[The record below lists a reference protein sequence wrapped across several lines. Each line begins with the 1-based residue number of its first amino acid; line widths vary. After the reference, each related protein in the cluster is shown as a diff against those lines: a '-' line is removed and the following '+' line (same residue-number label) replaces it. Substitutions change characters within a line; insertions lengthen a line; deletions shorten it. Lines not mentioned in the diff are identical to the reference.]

1 MSTVTIRAG
10 EAVSTPLDL
19 TSAAVTMVIAPAE
32 WTPANI
38 TFLVSIDGVN
48 FFDLADAASGVEI
61 SRALRPSTALKI
73 DQSYT
78 RSVNHLKVRSGPRAC
93 ENALFEVIRAV
104 RFPAVVGGH
113 L

>member
-1 MSTVTIRAG
+1 MSTVTIPAG

-48 FFDLADAASGVEI
+48 FFDLADAASGVQI
-61 SRALRPSTALKI
+61 SRALQPSTALKI

-78 RSVNHLKVRSGPRAC
+78 RYVNHLKVRSGPQAADRVLTLVT
-93 ENALFEVIRAV
+93 ERV
-104 RFPAVVGGH
+104 
-113 L
+113 

>member
-1 MSTVTIRAG
+1 MSTVTIAAG
-10 EAVSTPLDL
+10 KAVSTPLDL

-48 FFDLADAASGVEI
+48 FFDLADAASGLEI
-61 SRALRPSTALKI
+61 SRALQPSTALKI

-78 RSVNHLKVRSGPRAC
+78 RYVNHLKVRSGPQAADRVLTLVT
-93 ENALFEVIRAV
+93 ERV
-104 RFPAVVGGH
+104 
-113 L
+113 

>member
-1 MSTVTIRAG
+1 MSTVTIAAG
-10 EAVSTPLDL
+10 KAVSTPLDL

-78 RSVNHLKVRSGPRAC
+78 RYVNHLKVRSGPQAADHVLTLVTER
-93 ENALFEVIRAV
+93 V
-104 RFPAVVGGH
+104 
-113 L
+113 

>member
-1 MSTVTIRAG
+1 MSTVTIPAG
-10 EAVSTPLDL
+10 QSVSTPLDL
-19 TSAAVTMVIAPAE
+19 TSLAVTMMIAPAE

-61 SRALRPSTALKI
+61 SRAIQPSTAVKV

-78 RSVNHLKVRSGPRAC
+78 RYANHLKVRSGPRDHPIAQ
-93 ENALFEVIRAV
+93 EADRVLTLVTSRV
-104 RFPAVVGGH
+104 
-113 L
+113 

>member
-1 MSTVTIRAG
+1 MSTVTIAAG
-10 EAVSTPLDL
+10 KAVSTPLDL

-48 FFDLADAASGVEI
+48 FFDFADAASGLEI
-61 SRALRPSTALKI
+61 SRAIQPSTAVKV

-78 RSVNHLKVRSGPRAC
+78 RYANHLKVRSGPRDHPIAQ
-93 ENALFEVIRAV
+93 EADRVLTLATSRI
-104 RFPAVVGGH
+104 
-113 L
+113 

>member
-1 MSTVTIRAG
+1 MSTVTIPAG
-10 EAVSTPLDL
+10 EAVSTPLDQ

-48 FFDLADAASGVEI
+48 FFDLADAASGVQI
-61 SRALRPSTALKI
+61 SRALQPSTALKI

-78 RSVNHLKVRSGPRAC
+78 RYINHLKVRSGPRDNPIAQAADRVSTLVT
-93 ENALFEVIRAV
+93 ERV
-104 RFPAVVGGH
+104 
-113 L
+113 